1 MSTLSSN
8 PFTKTTMSQN
18 NGSAPLDNSAARMSI
33 DNLLRRELKVGDP
46 GDSQQIAQA
55 LLSRYKDNPKA
66 IAISREAQG
75 VPFLTASATPM
86 VMPQSATSSDAEL
99 QQAMDDI
106 NRDLQELT
114 GNTILKDITLE
125 LQGWASAI
133 RSILVEGTTAARF
146 ALDPRQRDK
155 AFGARRSLGD
165 YARIA
170 RLVGALTPTL
180 NVNYRKLAQSLDE
193 AAAVLLVMMGESLAN
208 VSFSGGRFLLQAP
221 YSELQVRRDAA
232 IYALRNLVGSTQ
244 NAYGPNDWPRGLDAY
259 RRLYDTLEQQGQ
271 GDLRSLLVEGELSR
285 MMDILIQ
292 RASNGNA
299 DGLRALGATA
309 QLDLGRFRRLITI
322 GQRLVVPESP
332 PLTTFLSALQLFADS
347 FNSSG
352 GFRLLRVARPPI
364 LFYGLYGIGGLEDA
378 DQRLLN
384 LIIQRGLL
392 AEKLDCFLQCG
403 CTAEAVRCQI
413 ILDKILYDV
422 DRAID
427 LYALG
432 NDHFGEPERRSAAYG
447 FLIEVFLTEYDAQ
460 ANAIS
465 NPIPAGGIKNA
476 CVKSTDKLHEILGKV
491 SISGISGIQKQ
502 LWPILKLTDP
512 TIRQIVTGVV
522 NFGKQVSDR
531 LSQTDDLKTALNN
544 KLSLL
549 DESPS
554 RPPLT
559 IESIAEV
566 YGLAHKGRTQLMQGA
581 PNLARQ
587 PEPSSL
593 LSPYLDI
600 LHQEL
605 CIQRDTESRWRDL
618 VMTMAPSCIT
628 YDDVFAGLSQVIER
642 AIDIVSGTPCAPYT
656 INLPP
661 HYETSL
667 DGLVNNVLP
676 DGLNRNY

>member
-1 MSTLSSN
+1 MTNSSN
-8 PFTKTTMSQN
+8 HPFSSS
-18 NGSAPLDNSAARMSI
+18 SAANSGALSNSPGRMALDNLI
-33 DNLLRRELKVGDP
+33 RRELKVSDP
-46 GDSQQIAQA
+46 NDSKLVADA
-55 LLSRYKDNPKA
+55 LLTRYKDTPRAAA
-66 IAISREAQG
+66 IAREAQG
-75 VPFLTASATPM
+75 VPFLMGSAMPTALP
-86 VMPQSATSSDAEL
+86 PGKTSSDAEL
-99 QQAMDDI
+99 QQAIDDI

-125 LQGWASAI
+125 LEGWASAI
-133 RSILVEGTTAARF
+133 RSTLAEGTTAARF

-170 RLVGALTPTL
+170 RLIGALTPSV
-180 NVNYRKLAQSLDE
+180 NINYRKLAQSLDE

-244 NAYGPNDWPRGLDAY
+244 NAYGQNDWPRGLDAY

-299 DGLRALGATA
+299 DGMRALGATA

-352 GFRLLRVARPPI
+352 GFRLLRVSRPPI
-364 LFYGLYGIGGLEDA
+364 LFYGLYGIGGSEEAA
-378 DQRLLN
+378 DRLVS
-384 LIIQRGLL
+384 LIMKRGQL
-392 AEKLDCFLQCG
+392 AERLDCFLQCG
-403 CTAEAVRCQI
+403 CTSETVRCQI

-432 NDHFGEPERRSAAYG
+432 NDDFGEPERRAAAYG

-460 ANAIS
+460 ANSIS
-465 NPIPAGGIKNA
+465 SPIPPGGNA
-476 CVKSTDKLHEILGKV
+476 CVQPTDKLHEILGGV
-491 SISGISGIQKQ
+491 SGIQSQ
-502 LWPILKLTDP
+502 LWPTLKPTDP
-512 TIRQIVTGVV
+512 AIGQIAIREIVKAVKD
-522 NFGKQVSDR
+522 FGTLVSSL
-531 LSQTDDLKTALNN
+531 LSNSTLKTVLNTE
-544 KLSLL
+544 LSLL
-549 DESPS
+549 SGS
-554 RPPLT
+554 PLT
-559 IESIAEV
+559 IDSIAQV
-566 YGLAHKGRTQLMQGA
+566 YGLAHQGRTQLIQG
-581 PNLARQ
+581 NSKLAAQ
-587 PEPSSL
+587 LEPSSS

-618 VMTMAPSCIT
+618 VMTMAPSCIN
-628 YDDVFAGLSQVIER
+628 YDDVFAGLSQVLDR
-642 AIDIVSGTPCAPYT
+642 AIDIVSGTPCEPYR

-676 DGLNRNY
+676 NGLNRTN

>member
-1 MSTLSSN
+1 MATQPTN
-8 PFTKTTMSQN
+8 PFQN
-18 NGSAPLDNSAARMSI
+18 SSGAASAVPATPARMAL
-33 DNLLRRELKVGDP
+33 DNLLRRELKVSDP
-46 GDSQQIAQA
+46 NDAKLVAEA
-55 LLSRYKDNPKA
+55 LLTRYKDTPKA

-75 VPFLTASATPM
+75 VPFLTTSTAPLNLARAS
-86 VMPQSATSSDAEL
+86 TSSDAEL

-106 NRDLQELT
+106 ERDLQELT
-114 GNTILKDITLE
+114 TNTILKDITLE

-133 RSILVEGTTAARF
+133 RSTLVEGSMAARF

-170 RLVGALTPTL
+170 RLVGALTPAL
-180 NVNYRKLAQSLDE
+180 NINYRKLAQSLDE
-193 AAAVLLVMMGESLAN
+193 AAAVLLVIMGESLAN

-244 NAYGPNDWPRGLDAY
+244 DAYGPNEWPRGLDAY

-271 GDLRSLLVEGELSR
+271 GDLRALLVEGELSR
-285 MMDILIQ
+285 MMDVLIQ
-292 RASNGNA
+292 RAAHGNA

-309 QLDLGRFRRLITI
+309 QLDLERFRRLITI

-378 DQRLLN
+378 DQRLLA
-384 LIIQRGLL
+384 LIIQRGVL
-392 AEKLDCFLQCG
+392 AEQLDCFLQCG
-403 CTAEAVRCQI
+403 CTSEAVRCQI

-422 DRAID
+422 DRSID

-432 NDHFGEPERRSAAYG
+432 NENFGEPERRAAAYG
-447 FLIEVFLTEYDAQ
+447 FLIEVFLGQVERPC
-460 ANAIS
+460 ILPE
-465 NPIPAGGIKNA
+465 NPLHRVLGLNGGIQA
-476 CVKSTDKLHEILGKV
+476 
-491 SISGISGIQKQ
+491 Q
-502 LWPILKLTDP
+502 LWPT
-512 TIRQIVTGVV
+512 
-522 NFGKQVSDR
+522 
-531 LSQTDDLKTALNN
+531 LSQNDPIIRRIVEEVTWFGEGVLAQLANFPNQQRELNESLSELK
-544 KLSLL
+544 S
-549 DESPS
+549 S
-554 RPPLT
+554 PLT
-559 IESIAEV
+559 VGSIGRV
-566 YGLAHKGRTQLMQGA
+566 YGLSHQGRAQLLRS
-581 PNLARQ
+581 NSRLADRL
-587 PEPSSL
+587 EPSAVL
-593 LSPYLDI
+593 APYLNI

-605 CIQRDTESRWRDL
+605 CIQRETESRWRDL

-628 YDDVFAGLSQVIER
+628 YDEVFTGLSQVIER
-642 AIDIVSGTPCAPYT
+642 AIEMVSGTPICEQYN
-656 INLPP
+656 ISLPP

-676 DGLNRNY
+676 DGLNRDY

>member
-1 MSTLSSN
+1 MTNSSSH
-8 PFTKTTMSQN
+8 PFSN
-18 NGSAPLDNSAARMSI
+18 SSAANSGALTNSPGRMALDNLI
-33 DNLLRRELKVGDP
+33 RRELKVSDP
-46 GDSQQIAQA
+46 NDSKLVAEA
-55 LLSRYKDNPKA
+55 LFSRYKDTPRAAA
-66 IAISREAQG
+66 IAREAQG
-75 VPFLTASATPM
+75 VPFLMGSAMPTAL
-86 VMPQSATSSDAEL
+86 PQGKTSSDAEL
-99 QQAMDDI
+99 QQAIDDI

-114 GNTILKDITLE
+114 SNTVLKDITLE

-133 RSILVEGTTAARF
+133 RSTLVEGTTAARF
-146 ALDPRQRDK
+146 ALDPQQRDK
-155 AFGARRSLGD
+155 AFGARRTLGD

-170 RLVGALTPTL
+170 RLVGALTPSI
-180 NVNYRKLAQSLDE
+180 NINYRKLAQSLDE
-193 AAAVLLVMMGESLAN
+193 AAAVLLVMMGESLAS

-244 NAYGPNDWPRGLDAY
+244 NAYGQNDWPRGLDAY

-352 GFRLLRVARPPI
+352 GFRLLRVSRPPI

-378 DQRLLN
+378 DQRLLT

-403 CTAEAVRCQI
+403 CTSEAVRCQI

-422 DRAID
+422 DRSID

-432 NDHFGEPERRSAAYG
+432 NENFGEPERRSAAYG

-460 ANAIS
+460 ANLIP
-465 NPIPAGGIKNA
+465 NPIPQGGIENA
-476 CVKSTDKLHEILGKV
+476 CVKSTDKLHEILGGV
-491 SISGISGIQKQ
+491 SGIQSQ
-502 LWPILKLTDP
+502 LWPTLKPTDP
-512 TIRQIVTGVV
+512 AIGQIVTGVKD
-522 NFGKQVSDR
+522 FGQRVF
-531 LSQTDDLKTALNN
+531 SQPSLDTTLKAELNTE
-544 KLSLL
+544 LSLL
-549 DESPS
+549 NGS
-554 RPPLT
+554 PLT
-559 IESIAEV
+559 IESIARV
-566 YGLAHKGRTQLMQGA
+566 YGLAHRGRTQLIQVN
-581 PNLARQ
+581 PKLAVQ
-587 PEPSSL
+587 LEPSPL

-618 VMTMAPSCIT
+618 VMTMAPSCIS
-628 YDDVFAGLSQVIER
+628 YDDVFNGLKLVIER
-642 AIDIVSGTPCAPYT
+642 AIDIVSGTPCEPYT

-676 DGLNRNY
+676 NGINRTN

>member
-1 MSTLSSN
+1 MATQPTN
-8 PFTKTTMSQN
+8 PFQN
-18 NGSAPLDNSAARMSI
+18 SSAANSAVPATPARMAL
-33 DNLLRRELKVGDP
+33 DNLLRRELKVSDP
-46 GDSQQIAQA
+46 NDAKLVAEA
-55 LLSRYKDNPKA
+55 LLTRYKDTPKA

-75 VPFLTASATPM
+75 VPFLTTSTTPLNLART
-86 VMPQSATSSDAEL
+86 STSSDAEL

-106 NRDLQELT
+106 ERDLQELT
-114 GNTILKDITLE
+114 TNTILKDITLE

-133 RSILVEGTTAARF
+133 RSTLVEGSMAARF

-170 RLVGALTPTL
+170 RLVGALTPAL

-244 NAYGPNDWPRGLDAY
+244 EAYAPNEWPRGLDAY

-271 GDLRSLLVEGELSR
+271 GDLRALLVEGELSR
-285 MMDILIQ
+285 MMDVLIQ
-292 RASNGNA
+292 RAAHGNA

-309 QLDLGRFRRLITI
+309 QLDLERFRRLITI

-378 DQRLLN
+378 DQRLLA

-392 AEKLDCFLQCG
+392 AEQLDCFLQCS

-432 NDHFGEPERRSAAYG
+432 NENFGEPERRAAAYG
-447 FLIEVFLTEYDAQ
+447 FLIEVFLTEYNAQ
-460 ANAIS
+460 TNLVNADNGDGIDHPCVS
-465 NPIPAGGIKNA
+465 PSDPLHRVLGPSGG
-476 CVKSTDKLHEILGKV
+476 VQT
-491 SISGISGIQKQ
+491 Q
-502 LWPILKLTDP
+502 LWPSLNQSDP
-512 TIRQIVTGVV
+512 AIRRVIEGVTQFGQRVSAQLARFP
-522 NFGKQVSDR
+522 NFAEQLAELNDA
-531 LSQTDDLKTALNN
+531 LADLNN
-544 KLSLL
+544 LNV
-549 DESPS
+549 
-554 RPPLT
+554 PLT
-559 IESIAEV
+559 VESIAEV
-566 YGLAHKGRTQLMQGA
+566 YGLSHQNRTQLLQVNAGLA
-581 PNLARQ
+581 NLL
-587 PEPSSL
+587 EPPSA

-605 CIQRDTESRWRDL
+605 CVQRETESRWRDL
-618 VMTMAPSCIT
+618 VMTMAPSCIA

-642 AIDIVSGTPCAPYT
+642 AIDIVSGTVCEPYT

>member
-1 MSTLSSN
+1 MATQPTN
-8 PFTKTTMSQN
+8 PFQN
-18 NGSAPLDNSAARMSI
+18 SSGATSAVPATPARMAL
-33 DNLLRRELKVGDP
+33 DNLLRRELKVSDP
-46 GDSQQIAQA
+46 NDAKLVAEA
-55 LLSRYKDNPKA
+55 LLTRYKDTPKA
-66 IAISREAQG
+66 IALSSEALG
-75 VPFLTASATPM
+75 IPFLSTSATPLNM
-86 VMPQSATSSDAEL
+86 SPAFTSSDAEL
-99 QQAMDDI
+99 QQAIDDI
-106 NRDLQELT
+106 ERDLQELT
-114 GNTILKDITLE
+114 TNNILKDITLE

-133 RSILVEGTTAARF
+133 RSTLVEGSMSARF

-180 NVNYRKLAQSLDE
+180 NVSYRKLAQSLDE

-271 GDLRSLLVEGELSR
+271 GDLRALLVEGELSR
-285 MMDILIQ
+285 MMDVLIQ
-292 RASNGNA
+292 RAAHGNA

-309 QLDLGRFRRLITI
+309 QLDLERFRRLITI

-378 DQRLLN
+378 DQRLLT
-384 LIIQRGLL
+384 LIIQRGVL
-392 AEKLDCFLQCG
+392 AEQLDCFLQCG
-403 CTAEAVRCQI
+403 CTSERVRCQI

-432 NDHFGEPERRSAAYG
+432 NENFGEPERRAAAYG
-447 FLIEVFLTEYDAQ
+447 FLIEVFLTEYNAET
-460 ANAIS
+460 NAINVANIPNIERVPCV
-465 NPIPAGGIKNA
+465 NPTDLLHRTLGRTGGIQN
-476 CVKSTDKLHEILGKV
+476 
-491 SISGISGIQKQ
+491 Q
-502 LWPILKLTDP
+502 LWPMLKPTDP
-512 TIRQIVTGVV
+512 VVKRVVTDVTSFGQRVANLLI
-522 NFGKQVSDR
+522 NFADQQQ
-531 LSQTDDLKTALNN
+531 LLNDN
-544 KLSLL
+544 LVQLGL
-549 DESPS
+549 DQAND
-554 RPPLT
+554 PLPT
-559 IESIAEV
+559 LTVESIARV
-566 YGLAHKGRTQLMQGA
+566 YGLSHQGRTQVLQVNPEMA
-581 PNLARQ
+581 DRL
-587 PEPSSL
+587 EPSL
-593 LSPYLDI
+593 FLNPFLDV

-605 CIQRDTESRWRDL
+605 CIQRETESRWRDL

-628 YDDVFAGLSQVIER
+628 YDEVFTGLSQVIER
-642 AIDIVSGTPCAPYT
+642 AIDIVSGTPCEPYT

>member
-1 MSTLSSN
+1 MATQPTN
-8 PFTKTTMSQN
+8 PFQN
-18 NGSAPLDNSAARMSI
+18 SSGATSAVPATPARMAL
-33 DNLLRRELKVGDP
+33 DNLLRRELKVSDP
-46 GDSQQIAQA
+46 NDAKLVAEA
-55 LLSRYKDNPKA
+55 LLTRYKDTPKA

-75 VPFLTASATPM
+75 VPFLTTVTTPLNLARAS
-86 VMPQSATSSDAEL
+86 TSSDAEL

-106 NRDLQELT
+106 ERDLQELT
-114 GNTILKDITLE
+114 TNTILKDITLE

-133 RSILVEGTTAARF
+133 RSTLAEGSIAARF

-170 RLVGALTPTL
+170 RLVGALTPAL

-244 NAYGPNDWPRGLDAY
+244 DAYGPNEWPRGLDAY

-271 GDLRSLLVEGELSR
+271 GDLRALLVEGELSR
-285 MMDILIQ
+285 MMDVLIQ
-292 RASNGNA
+292 RAAHGNA

-309 QLDLGRFRRLITI
+309 QLDLERFRRLITI

-332 PLTTFLSALQLFADS
+332 PLTTFLAALQLFADS

-378 DQRLLN
+378 DQRLLT

-392 AEKLDCFLQCG
+392 AEQLDCFLQCS

-432 NDHFGEPERRSAAYG
+432 NENFGEPERRAAAYG
-447 FLIEVFLTEYDAQ
+447 FLIEVFLNEYDARTNLVNG
-460 ANAIS
+460 AA
-465 NPIPAGGIKNA
+465 PAHPCVDPTDALYGILGVNGGIQ
-476 CVKSTDKLHEILGKV
+476 T
-491 SISGISGIQKQ
+491 Q
-502 LWPILKLTDP
+502 LWPTLRQTESG
-512 TIRQIVTGVV
+512 IRRIVDGVDQ
-522 NFGKQVSDR
+522 FGQQV
-531 LSQTDDLKTALNN
+531 LNQLNPNQFPQQVAALQGALAQLNAAN
-544 KLSLL
+544 V
-549 DESPS
+549 
-554 RPPLT
+554 PLT
-559 IESIAEV
+559 IQVIAQV
-566 YGLAHKGRTQLMQGA
+566 YGLANQSRDQLLRT
-581 PNLARQ
+581 NSRLADRL
-587 PEPSSL
+587 EPPPS
-593 LSPYLDI
+593 LSPYLNI

-605 CIQRDTESRWRDL
+605 CVQRETESRWRDL
-618 VMTMAPSCIT
+618 VMTMAPSCIA

-642 AIDIVSGTPCAPYT
+642 AIDIVSGTVCEPYT

>member
-1 MSTLSSN
+1 MATQPTN
-8 PFTKTTMSQN
+8 PFQN
-18 NGSAPLDNSAARMSI
+18 SSGATSAVPATQARMAL
-33 DNLLRRELKVGDP
+33 DNLLRRELKVSDP
-46 GDSQQIAQA
+46 NDAKLVAEA
-55 LLSRYKDNPKA
+55 LLTRYKDTPKA

-75 VPFLTASATPM
+75 VPFLTAPTTPISLAKAAT
-86 VMPQSATSSDAEL
+86 ASDAEL
-99 QQAMDDI
+99 QQAIDDI
-106 NRDLQELT
+106 ERDLQELT
-114 GNTILKDITLE
+114 TNTILKDITLE
-125 LQGWASAI
+125 LQGWASAV
-133 RSILVEGTTAARF
+133 RSTLVEGSMAARF

-170 RLVGALTPTL
+170 RLVGALTPAL

-193 AAAVLLVMMGESLAN
+193 AAAVLLVMMGEALAN

-232 IYALRNLVGSTQ
+232 IYALRNLTGSTQ
-244 NAYGPNDWPRGLDAY
+244 DAYGPNEWPRGLDAY

-271 GDLRSLLVEGELSR
+271 GDLRALLVENELSR
-285 MMDILIQ
+285 MMDVLIQ
-292 RASNGNA
+292 RAAHGNA

-309 QLDLGRFRRLITI
+309 QLDLQRFRRLITI

-332 PLTTFLSALQLFADS
+332 PLTTFLTALQLFADS

-364 LFYGLYGIGGLEDA
+364 LFYGLYGIGGLDDA
-378 DQRLLN
+378 DRRLLN

-392 AEKLDCFLQCG
+392 AEQLDCFLQCE
-403 CTAEAVRCQI
+403 CSSKAVRCQI

-432 NDHFGEPERRSAAYG
+432 NDNFGEPERRAAAYG
-447 FLIEVFLTEYDAQ
+447 FLIEVFLTEYNAQ
-460 ANAIS
+460 TNQIGEINLNDIEQILCVKPTDS
-465 NPIPAGGIKNA
+465 LHEVLRGVGGIQ
-476 CVKSTDKLHEILGKV
+476 S
-491 SISGISGIQKQ
+491 Q
-502 LWPILKLTDP
+502 LWPTLKRNDP
-512 TIRQIVTGVV
+512 VIKRIVEGVHSLGRQVLFQLEKFPSEFL
-522 NFGKQVSDR
+522 NEKNA
-531 LSQTDDLKTALNN
+531 LSN
-544 KLSLL
+544 SLVQL
-549 DESPS
+549 DQAS
-554 RPPLT
+554 PLT
-559 IESIAEV
+559 VKLVARV
-566 YGLAHKGRTQLMQGA
+566 YGLSFQSRTKLLQR
-581 PNLARQ
+581 NSEEVDI
-587 PEPSSL
+587 PEPLES
-593 LSPYLDI
+593 LSPYLDV

-628 YDDVFAGLSQVIER
+628 YDEVFTGLSQVIER
-642 AIDIVSGTPCAPYT
+642 AIDIVSGTSCEPYT

-667 DGLVNNVLP
+667 DGLVNYVMP